1 MERIMTDIEL
11 RQLIEDLCNE
21 AGKDKGV
28 EFQRGRSIEHHGGEW
43 EVERFSNT
51 QKNSQLS

>member
-1 MERIMTDIEL
+1 MTDIEL